1 MGPAFQ
7 AEIEALQ
14 QLLMAKEKEIGRL
27 QKHIDKQ
34 DSKMTQITNENTQ
47 LKEQLTQSSSG
58 SQLQQTVTTLNEKL
72 RKQTAL
78 NRLQAG
84 QILEFEQ
91 ALWQA
96 NRQREEAEQKLFDQ
110 SAASAPGGQDESMLQ
125 DANNEHRIKSVQI
138 REMQH
143 QLDAYQGKA
152 TAINTF
158 TKTELVDLE
167 EELS

>member
-84 QILEFEQ
+84 
-91 ALWQA
+91 
-96 NRQREEAEQKLFDQ
+96 
-110 SAASAPGGQDESMLQ
+110 
-125 DANNEHRIKSVQI
+125 
-138 REMQH
+138 
-143 QLDAYQGKA
+143 
-152 TAINTF
+152 
-158 TKTELVDLE
+158 
-167 EELS
+167 